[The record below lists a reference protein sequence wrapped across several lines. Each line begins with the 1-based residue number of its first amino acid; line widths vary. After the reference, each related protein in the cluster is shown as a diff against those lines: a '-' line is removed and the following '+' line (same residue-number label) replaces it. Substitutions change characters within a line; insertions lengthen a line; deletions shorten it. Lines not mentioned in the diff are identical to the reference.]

1 MKGAK
6 GVEKFRER
14 GESHGIL
21 RKAGMMITEVMK
33 ISEPPY
39 TNRGVTRQKED
50 LTALI
55 DWCQITVKGV
65 DVFII
70 IEDILRIPLSF
81 MELHGKEKGIAGHE
95 LIARFDNIKILK
107 PTGNAQ
113 YEGFQILMSGSGCR
127 NYENF
132 LMMNKE
138 TWFDFLERVCRY
150 PVNFPRIDLAI
161 DDTKP
166 YLSIPELIRLKNEG
180 LISSQ
185 LRDTAE
191 NRSDRLK
198 EDEIE
203 AQGKTLYLGSKHSDF
218 RITFYEKGYEQA
230 EKFGKELNL
239 DWNRYELRFRHK
251 KAVRLVE
258 ELLKD
263 RDVARIAL
271 SVLNEKVRFLQKP
284 ENSTVTRKRLYP
296 TYPPWEELMQDVGKI
311 KLTMNPE
318 KKTLERTWQWLNV
331 AVSPSLK
338 LMDKIGKLDNRD
350 YRVYTLLGDGE
361 IEEGQV
367 WEAAMF
373 AGFHKLDNLVVVVD
387 NNGLQIDG
395 PIDQVCSPYPIDKKF
410 EAFNFHV
417 INIDAH
423 DFDAIRGA
431 FKEAKETKGM
441 PTAIIAHSLKGKGV
455 SFMEGNVAWHGTDPN
470 DEQYAV
476 AMADLEKVGEALCQ
490 K

>member
-1 MKGAK
+1 
-6 GVEKFRER
+6 
-14 GESHGIL
+14 
-21 RKAGMMITEVMK
+21 MK
-33 ISEPPY
+33 ISDPPY

-55 DWCQITVKGV
+55 DWCQITVKGA
-65 DVFII
+65 DVFTI

-132 LMMNKE
+132 LLLNRE

-161 DDTKP
+161 DDRKP

-185 LRDTAE
+185 LRDTSE
-191 NRSDRLK
+191 NRSDKLK

-203 AQGKTLYLGSKHSDF
+203 AQGKTLYLGSKHSYF
-218 RITFYEKGYEQA
+218 RIIFYEKGYEQA
-230 EKFGKELNL
+230 EKFGKELNP

-251 KAVRLVE
+251 KAGRLVE
-258 ELLKD
+258 EVLKD

-284 ENSTVTRKRLYP
+284 ENNMITRKRLYP

-318 KKTLERTWQWLNV
+318 KKTLERTWRWLNV

-350 YRVYTLLGDGE
+350 YIRQLVERGQMNEEQQRIYEDYKKSFLLR
-361 IEEGQV
+361 EE
-367 WEAAMF
+367 ERR
-373 AGFHKLDNLVVVVD
+373 
-387 NNGLQIDG
+387 I
-395 PIDQVCSPYPIDKKF
+395 
-410 EAFNFHV
+410 
-417 INIDAH
+417 
-423 DFDAIRGA
+423 FDS
-431 FKEAKETKGM
+431 E
-441 PTAIIAHSLKGKGV
+441 
-455 SFMEGNVAWHGTDPN
+455 
-470 DEQYAV
+470 Y
-476 AMADLEKVGEALCQ
+476 
-490 K
+490 